1 MDFMKSPLDGIS
13 VIIGEEDVT
22 NISATIEGPSELQLH
37 VVCYWKPALAIK
49 MTVVVLSLED
59 TPFEG
64 GAFKMKLVLGHD
76 FPASPPQG
84 TMLVV

>member
-1 MDFMKSPLDGIS
+1 MWYA
-13 VIIGEEDVT
+13 IG
-22 NISATIEGPSELQLH
+22 
-37 VVCYWKPALAIK
+37 PALAIK
-49 MTVVVLSLED
+49 MTVVLSLED

-64 GAFKMKLVLGHD
+64 GVFKMKLVLGHD